1 MVTTTSIIS
10 PHTKMA
16 DVIHKDYLLLPVINR
31 FGIQL
36 GFGDKTVEQVCSDYK
51 INPSFFLDIINT
63 YHDEYYFPME
73 KMQLYP
79 VDMIIDYLLKTHE
92 YYKKQALPEIEL
104 KIERVKQSCSVN
116 CENFDLIE
124 EFYRKYKEE
133 LLFHLDNEEEKFF
146 PYIKALAQQEHN
158 IDDLNNFRKKY
169 AFSYDVHSDEHENV
183 QVKLLDLKNII
194 IKYLPPHY
202 DQGLGNDLL
211 SSLFV
216 FEKDIND
223 HERLEDVILLPALQR
238 IEQKIEHPKE

>member
-1 MVTTTSIIS
+1 M
-10 PHTKMA
+10 
-16 DVIHKDYLLLPVINR
+16 
-31 FGIQL
+31 
-36 GFGDKTVEQVCSDYK
+36 
-51 INPSFFLDIINT
+51 
-63 YHDEYYFPME
+63 
-73 KMQLYP
+73 
-79 VDMIIDYLLKTHE
+79 
-92 YYKKQALPEIEL
+92 
-104 KIERVKQSCSVN
+104 KQSCSVN